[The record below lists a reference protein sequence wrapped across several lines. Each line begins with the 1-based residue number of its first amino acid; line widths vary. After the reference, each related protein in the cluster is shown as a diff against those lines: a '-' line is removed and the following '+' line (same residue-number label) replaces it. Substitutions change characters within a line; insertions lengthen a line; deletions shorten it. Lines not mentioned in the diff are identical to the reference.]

1 MMGELMLQIKN
12 LSESKAELFVYG
24 EIGWETDA
32 YAIAR
37 EVSSLDVSEL
47 SVRIHSPGGDVYD
60 GLAIMNA
67 LKAHPAHVTAVVE
80 GLAASAASF
89 IAVGGADR
97 VVMRPGSE
105 LMIHDAMTIALGSA
119 EDLGKAVGDLD
130 RVSNTLAEIYAAK
143 AGTPADMWREA
154 MRAETWFTADEA
166 VEAGLADEV
175 SSVDEPLP
183 AVALSRSRVMNV
195 FSGRRGKPPRELL
208 NQEVQGGDTVMADE
222 VKNEEVIEPT
232 EAVQPAES
240 ETEEVTEAVEGKA
253 TDVVTSEDGGDGEAE
268 SSPAEDEGSDES
280 SEAEGDDVENVVT
293 MDRARYDELLE
304 QLAKGEEAMQL
315 VARRDAEDFVDRA
328 IAEGRLGAASRD
340 REVSNYL
347 VDAGETRARINALAV
362 GRIPRSEKGHSV
374 PDEGVSVTNKR
385 PRGPIPRV

>member
-1 MMGELMLQIKN
+1 MLQIKN

-105 LMIHDAMTIALGSA
+105 LMIHDAMTIALGNA
-119 EDLGKAVGDLD
+119 EDLGKALGDLD

-183 AVALSRSRVMNV
+183 AVALARGRVMNV

-208 NQEVQGGDTVMADE
+208 NHEVRGGDSGMADE

-240 ETEEVTEAVEGKA
+240 EAGEVSEAVEDQA
-253 TDVVTSEDGGDGEAE
+253 AVTSEDGEASESESAESAGGEASDGEAE
-268 SSPAEDEGSDES
+268 A
-280 SEAEGDDVENVVT
+280 SEETVVT
-293 MDRARYDELLE
+293 LDRARYEELLA
-304 QLAKGEEAMQL
+304 QLAEGQEAL
-315 VARRDAEDFVDRA
+315 KVVARREAEDFVDRA
-328 IAEGRLGAASRD
+328 ISEGRLGAASRD

-347 VDAGETRARINALAV
+347 VDAGETRARIEALAV